1 MQYYPEGQG
10 RYLSASDLTAGELGA
25 AAAEG
30 RVLEAV
36 VTMCDSAHNLHVD
49 LGAVHGVI
57 PREEGAVGIAQGT
70 VRDIALISRV
80 NRPVCFVISRFET
93 LPSGETAAVLS
104 RRAVQQACMENYI
117 NKLTPGDVI
126 DAAVTHLERFGA
138 FIDIGAGINA
148 LIPIDMLSVS
158 RIQHPGERVRPGQAI
173 RAVLRKREDGRLTF
187 SMRELLGTWLQNAA
201 RFQAGETVP
210 GIVRSV
216 EEYGVFVELAPNLAG
231 LAEPCTG
238 LAAAQQVSVFI
249 KSILPEKMK
258 IKLVV
263 VDAFGAA
270 GAPAPLHFLED
281 AHHLSRWVY
290 SPPGCGKHIET
301 VF

>member
-10 RYLSASDLTAGELGA
+10 RYLSASDLTAEALGA

-104 RRAVQQACMENYI
+104 RSACRRSCA
-117 NKLTPGDVI
+117 T
-126 DAAVTHLERFGA
+126 
-138 FIDIGAGINA
+138 
-148 LIPIDMLSVS
+148 
-158 RIQHPGERVRPGQAI
+158 
-173 RAVLRKREDGRLTF
+173 
-187 SMRELLGTWLQNAA
+187 A
-201 RFQAGETVP
+201 RTA
-210 GIVRSV
+210 
-216 EEYGVFVELAPNLAG
+216 
-231 LAEPCTG
+231 
-238 LAAAQQVSVFI
+238 
-249 KSILPEKMK
+249 
-258 IKLVV
+258 
-263 VDAFGAA
+263 
-270 GAPAPLHFLED
+270 
-281 AHHLSRWVY
+281 
-290 SPPGCGKHIET
+290 
-301 VF
+301 